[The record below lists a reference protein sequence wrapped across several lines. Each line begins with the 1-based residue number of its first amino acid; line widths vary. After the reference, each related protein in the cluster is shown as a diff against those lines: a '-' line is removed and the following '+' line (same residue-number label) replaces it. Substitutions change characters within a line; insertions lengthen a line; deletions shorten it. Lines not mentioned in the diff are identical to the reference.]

1 MPYANSTAWYSG
13 RTGHHFYIKYKIKI
27 ADDKHNCVIGSVDG
41 VNIAPIIVDPKT
53 TYFHSD
59 SIFLPDTMPVKPS
72 IS

>member
-1 MPYANSTAWYSG
+1 MEP
-13 RTGHHFYIKYKIKI
+13 IKYKIKI